1 MVRVWLL
8 PFLILKFL
16 YIAGPIMPN
25 RESVNIMI
33 VDDHPLLVKG
43 LSDALQVERDFN
55 VVAAA
60 GTLAEARDLAQC
72 NALHLVIIDLFLP
85 DGNGINLAREFGT
98 LYPDLPLL
106 IYTSDNDPRHV
117 IEARNAGVRGYLLKG
132 TELEKLILAI
142 EVVLAGGFY
151 LDRNLPK
158 KKVIEPL
165 PAPELTPTEDKVM
178 RRFARWMTNKEIS
191 EELKIKLVTVRSH
204 RNNIMWKLG
213 LYNTPQLYRE
223 AIKRHGNPDD
233 PNYIWVDL

>member
-1 MVRVWLL
+1 
-8 PFLILKFL
+8 
-16 YIAGPIMPN
+16 
-25 RESVNIMI
+25 MI

-43 LSDALQVERDFN
+43 LSDALQAEPGLN

-72 NALHLVIIDLFLP
+72 NALHLVIIDVSLP
-85 DGNGINLAREFGT
+85 DGNGINLAMEFGT

-106 IYTSDNDPRHV
+106 IYTSDNDPGHV
-117 IEARNAGVRGYLLKG
+117 TEARNAGVRGYLLKG
-132 TELEKLILAI
+132 AELEKLILAI

-158 KKVIEPL
+158 KKDSL

-233 PNYIWVDL
+233 SNYIWVDP